1 MYSNQSSNYGKKIKM
16 KKRKMTENVLE
27 ANILEIFMETRKINI
42 LCVTFATSK
51 IMQKRVL
58 TLLKVNIS
66 L

>member
-1 MYSNQSSNYGKKIKM
+1 M